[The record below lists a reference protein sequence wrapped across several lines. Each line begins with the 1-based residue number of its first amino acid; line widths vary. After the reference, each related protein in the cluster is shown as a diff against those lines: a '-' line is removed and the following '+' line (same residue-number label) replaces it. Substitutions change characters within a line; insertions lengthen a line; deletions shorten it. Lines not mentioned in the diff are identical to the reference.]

1 MCIWS
6 FSFSYKI
13 NRIIKITGKIN
24 LYKPFGT
31 MFFKFSL
38 LTKRTS
44 GVTIMFVFKEFIYG
58 KSCTTFKTY

>member
-1 MCIWS
+1 
-6 FSFSYKI
+6 
-13 NRIIKITGKIN
+13 
-24 LYKPFGT
+24 

-58 KSCTTFKTY
+58 KSYTTFKTY